1 MTQTYPAQHL
11 PQTGFPPSPGPSG
24 LPATTSPVPTGALA
38 PASGMKRACAYLT
51 DVVCIAA
58 VAGLV
63 WLLFPSLVIAG
74 IVVVQMAVV
83 FSLLRAR
90 TGRTPGA
97 LLTRTAAV
105 AEGTSRAPG
114 LKRQLIRS
122 VLMTLLH
129 LTVVGPLISILLG
142 RDGRDWMDRVCG
154 TASAD
159 LRKPTASAEQAQP
172 QGAFSPHGEFAA
184 AQAFTPGHGEAV
196 PNQPFTNPASP
207 FPQSAPS
214 ANPVAPPNT
223 TPGPWTGAPRTQEPP
238 VPSAFPAQGPWDQP
252 SVPQSA
258 PPIPAGNGYST
269 AAPQTP
275 WGQPA
280 PQTPTA
286 VPQAPWGQ
294 PVPQMPAGHSG
305 YDAMAPQA
313 LWNQPSAPQSP
324 VWRKTAAPQAGPPQE
339 PVSSGGPAG
348 TGGASATG
356 TPPPSTPGGVAV
368 NRGDL
373 LGARHTGQGRPTPAT
388 SGTAAP
394 ARVEEATPPPEAR
407 RPSSPR
413 RAAAQAPDI
422 THPHSIRGPQH
433 SAASPASAA
442 RHEPVAWLV
451 VDSGQREKIDAV
463 LVIGREPGNAT
474 AEERLVAVPDPTHS
488 LSRTHMRVGVTST
501 GPWVEDAFS
510 TNGVMIRTAEN
521 TVTRLESSKRTPV
534 PFGTTLILGERT
546 MKIVDA

>member
-58 VAGLV
+58 VAGLI

-184 AQAFTPGHGEAV
+184 AQALDGSPSDAGTPRAISVPRAGALGSTERSSIGSPHARRQRLQHGSTADALG
-196 PNQPFTNPASP
+196 PAR
-207 FPQSAPS
+207 
-214 ANPVAPPNT
+214 PPDT
-223 TPGPWTGAPRTQEPP
+223 HRCATGA
-238 VPSAFPAQGPWDQP
+238 
-252 SVPQSA
+252 
-258 PPIPAGNGYST
+258 
-269 AAPQTP
+269 
-275 WGQPA
+275 
-280 PQTPTA
+280 
-286 VPQAPWGQ
+286 
-294 PVPQMPAGHSG
+294 
-305 YDAMAPQA
+305 
-313 LWNQPSAPQSP
+313 L
-324 VWRKTAAPQAGPPQE
+324 
-339 PVSSGGPAG
+339 GPAG
-348 TGGASATG
+348 TPDAGWAQRLRCDGAAGALEPTQC
-356 TPPPSTPGGVAV
+356 PSVARLAQ
-368 NRGDL
+368 NRGTSSRSAP
-373 LGARHTGQGRPTPAT
+373 GTGQ
-388 SGTAAP
+388 
-394 ARVEEATPPPEAR
+394 
-407 RPSSPR
+407 
-413 RAAAQAPDI
+413 
-422 THPHSIRGPQH
+422 
-433 SAASPASAA
+433 
-442 RHEPVAWLV
+442 
-451 VDSGQREKIDAV
+451 
-463 LVIGREPGNAT
+463 
-474 AEERLVAVPDPTHS
+474 
-488 LSRTHMRVGVTST
+488 
-501 GPWVEDAFS
+501 
-510 TNGVMIRTAEN
+510 
-521 TVTRLESSKRTPV
+521 
-534 PFGTTLILGERT
+534 
-546 MKIVDA
+546 

>member
-11 PQTGFPPSPGPSG
+11 PQTGFPPSPGPGG

-154 TASAD
+154 TAD

-214 ANPVAPPNT
+214 ANPVAPSNA

-294 PVPQMPAGHSG
+294 PVPQIPAGHSG

-368 NRGDL
+368 NRGEL
-373 LGARHTGQGRPTPAT
+373 LGARPRQGRGGHATTRGTSAVESTP
-388 SGTAAP
+388 
-394 ARVEEATPPPEAR
+394 RR
-407 RPSSPR
+407 RPGPRHHPSPLHPGSSAFR
-413 RAAAQAPDI
+413 SLACKCRQA
-422 THPHSIRGPQH
+422 
-433 SAASPASAA
+433 
-442 RHEPVAWLV
+442 
-451 VDSGQREKIDAV
+451 
-463 LVIGREPGNAT
+463 
-474 AEERLVAVPDPTHS
+474 
-488 LSRTHMRVGVTST
+488 
-501 GPWVEDAFS
+501 
-510 TNGVMIRTAEN
+510 
-521 TVTRLESSKRTPV
+521 
-534 PFGTTLILGERT
+534 
-546 MKIVDA
+546 